1 MHDERTAPAH
11 SVLMVLAGSV
21 LIAWSGIFVRLADL
35 PPATAAFLRC
45 AYAVPLLVALAWW
58 WRRSGRSDAMTRGQL
73 GWAIFAG
80 IAFGADLVLWHVAI
94 GAVGAGLATVLGNT
108 QVFLFPFA
116 AWLVWRERPTRRQAA
131 VLPALVIGI
140 VLISG
145 IIGADTYGDDPL
157 LGVTTGLLTAVAYA
171 GFLVGMRAG
180 SPARGGTPVNTLAVA
195 TAVAAAFSAVSGL
208 ILGDFDPTPTWPAHG
223 WMLLLAWACQVL
235 AWLLISGSL
244 AHVRAARVSILLLVQ
259 PLTAL
264 VLGVLVL
271 AEDPSIAQW
280 IGAGALLLGVVLGAG
295 GRQPE
300 MDEAQHVSGRPGTS
314 PERPVE
320 QS

>member
-1 MHDERTAPAH
+1 MLA
-11 SVLMVLAGSV
+11 VVAGSV

-45 AYAVPLLVALAWW
+45 AYAVPLLAIIAWW
-58 WRRSGRSDAMTRGQL
+58 WRRTGRAERMTRRELAWAL
-73 GWAIFAG
+73 GAG
-80 IAFGADLVLWHVAI
+80 VSFGADLVLWHVAI

-131 VLPALVIGI
+131 SLPALIIGI

-145 IIGADTYGDDPL
+145 VVGSGTYGDDPV
-157 LGVTTGLLTAVAYA
+157 LGVVTGLLTAVAYA
-171 GFLVGMRAG
+171 GFLVGMRGA
-180 SPARGGTPVNTLAVA
+180 SPAGGGTPVAALCVA
-195 TAVAAAFSAVSGL
+195 TTVAAVVSAISGL
-208 ILGDFDPTPTWPAHG
+208 VIGDFDPTPTWPEHG

-244 AHVRAARVSILLLVQ
+244 ARVRAARVSILLLVQ

-264 VLGVLVL
+264 FLGVLVL
-271 AEDPSIAQW
+271 GEDPSTAQW
-280 IGAGALLLGVVLGAG
+280 LGAG
-295 GRQPE
+295 VLLVGVVYGSRTERTDRSAPEELQP
-300 MDEAQHVSGRPGTS
+300 S
-314 PERPVE
+314 PPAGPP
-320 QS
+320 